1 MSDTTCIKKKQWAPQ
16 IREQLKALV
25 STADLICYR
34 GSFICQLIKYVPFFP
49 LKSSLNRILCLRMSR
64 QNWTIGHVNVHRLKG
79 GFLTV
84 LEISP
89 WRSLHFME
97 LEMAL
102 PAMYYLLQKSMHAQ
116 DLLLT
121 ATHMYMYR
129 YMHTYVSFILHAGT
143 KELIVGVD
151 RGVSA
156 HNLILRYQ

>member
-79 GFLTV
+79 GFSRFLRFPRGV
-84 LEISP
+84 HSISWNWKWLSQQCTIFCRNP
-89 WRSLHFME
+89 CMHRIYCSLQHICTCT
-97 LEMAL
+97 
-102 PAMYYLLQKSMHAQ
+102 
-116 DLLLT
+116 DT
-121 ATHMYMYR
+121 CTHM
-129 YMHTYVSFILHAGT
+129 
-143 KELIVGVD
+143 
-151 RGVSA
+151 SA
-156 HNLILRYQ
+156 LFSTREQRN